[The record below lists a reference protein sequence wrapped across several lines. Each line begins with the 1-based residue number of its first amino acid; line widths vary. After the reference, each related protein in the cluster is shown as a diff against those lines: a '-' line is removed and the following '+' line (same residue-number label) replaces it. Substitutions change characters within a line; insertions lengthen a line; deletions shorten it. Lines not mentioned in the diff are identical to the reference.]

1 MRERIELPGCF
12 DLAICK
18 MKVGVR
24 EAGRGRSTLSMEVYV
39 AFLTS
44 YKSTSFSTGPQELVN
59 RTASNSKQISLSSS
73 I

>member
-44 YKSTSFSTGPQELVN
+44 
-59 RTASNSKQISLSSS
+59 
-73 I
+73 